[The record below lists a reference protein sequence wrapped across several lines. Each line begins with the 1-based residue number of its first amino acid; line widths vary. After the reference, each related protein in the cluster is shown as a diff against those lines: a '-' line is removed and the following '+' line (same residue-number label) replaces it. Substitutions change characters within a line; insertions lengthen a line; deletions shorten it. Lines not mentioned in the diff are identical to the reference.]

1 MIIKKDVNMGVKQA
15 DCAAQNLEL
24 VYKIKDKM
32 LKKNTFEKVADF
44 FKVMGDCTRMRLL
57 WALDE
62 SEMCVCDL
70 AVVLNMTK
78 SAVSHQLKALK
89 EAKLVKSRK
98 VGKHVFYSLD
108 DEHVRTV
115 LEMALAHVS
124 EI

>member
-1 MIIKKDVNMGVKQA
+1 MAVKQA
-15 DCAAQNLEL
+15 DCQAQNLEL
-24 VYKIKDKM
+24 VEKIKEKM
-32 LKKNTFEKVADF
+32 HSKETFEKASDF
-44 FKVMGDCTRMRLL
+44 FKVMGDCTRLRLL

-62 SEMCVCDL
+62 SKMCVCDL

-108 DEHVRTV
+108 DEHIKTV
-115 LEMALAHVS
+115 LEMALIHIN
-124 EI
+124 EC

>member
-1 MIIKKDVNMGVKQA
+1 MSTKQA
-15 DCAAQNLEL
+15 DCQAQNLEL
-24 VYKIKDKM
+24 VEKIINKM
-32 LKKNTFEKVADF
+32 HSKNTFLRAADF
-44 FKVMGDCTRMRLL
+44 FKVMGDCTRIRLL

-62 SEMCVCDL
+62 TELCVCDL

-108 DEHVRTV
+108 DDHVKTV
-115 LEMALAHVS
+115 LEMAFAHIN
-124 EI
+124 E